1 MIRATT
7 PKHIFTFPETV
18 DPFSC
23 RQILITYK
31 QNGRIVLELQK
42 SDLEING
49 QIVSYALSQEQTR
62 SFSPHHKAS
71 VQVRV
76 LTPEGSA
83 LASEIEEIEIRNVL
97 NDEVLR

>member
-7 PKHIFTFPETV
+7 PKHIFTFPEPV
-18 DPFSC
+18 DPSSC

-42 SDLEING
+42 EDLEIEDRTV
-49 QIVSYALSQEQTR
+49 IYALTQEQTR
-62 SFSPHHKAS
+62 RFSPNHIAC

-76 LTPEGSA
+76 LTPEGNEDTGPVSGIGR
-83 LASEIEEIEIRNVL
+83 AS
-97 NDEVLR
+97 